1 MFQWLEGRDCP
12 IFWSRW
18 IMLVLYL
25 QWTTLQ
31 FKTNST
37 SGKVWWWFSDVVELH
52 NVHIRAL
59 ENYVELKEEW
69 ISINTRKS
77 YKEIC
82 STLWWLMTLI
92 LCIWFFSMTMIPNMQ
107 QQMFVNG
114 WNSKSFMFL
123 YGLHSLMT

>member
-1 MFQWLEGRDCP
+1 
-12 IFWSRW
+12 
-18 IMLVLYL
+18 MLVLYL

-82 STLWWLMTLI
+82 STL
-92 LCIWFFSMTMIPNMQ
+92 
-107 QQMFVNG
+107 
-114 WNSKSFMFL
+114 
-123 YGLHSLMT
+123 